1 MNNQFKSKIEEI
13 QEENEVVFE
22 PRLKQKEAPF
32 AASNN
37 FFHLLFLR
45 GSISTDTATA
55 ALPFILFLSFLALIY
70 IGNRHSA
77 ENNIREIDKLGK
89 EVKELS
95 WDFKTLKADLMF
107 KSKETEVIS
116 RVDTLLRLRVPVT
129 PPIKITVSPDE
140 YKN

>member
-1 MNNQFKSKIEEI
+1 MSNQFKSKIEEI
-13 QEENEVVFE
+13 QEENEEVFE
-22 PRLKQKEAPF
+22 PTIREKKSF

-37 FFHLLFLR
+37 FFHLLFVK
-45 GSISTDTATA
+45 GVISTEAATA
-55 ALPFILFLSFLALIY
+55 ALPFILFISFLALIY

-107 KSKETEVIS
+107 KSKETEVVN
-116 RVDTLLRLRVPVT
+116 RVDTLLKLKVPIT
-129 PPIKITVSPDE
+129 PPIKIVVRPDE

>member
-1 MNNQFKSKIEEI
+1 MSNQFKSKIEEI
-13 QEENEVVFE
+13 QEENEEVFE
-22 PRLKQKEAPF
+22 PVLKEKKPVS
-32 AASNN
+32 SNSN
-37 FFHLLFLR
+37 FFHLLFIK
-45 GSISTDTATA
+45 GVISTDDATA

-77 ENNIREIDKLGK
+77 ENNIREIDKIGK

-116 RVDTLLRLRVPVT
+116 RVDTLLKLKVPIT
-129 PPIKITVSPDE
+129 PPIKIVVSPDE